1 MDPLLAWAMSKIE
14 TIPKNLR
21 YVCSLYIYCKA
32 CSAPGSLSNVMY
44 WEGKS
49 FRLFLMLDI
58 DCEITYMVV
67 VDESD
72 NVLAVVDMTG
82 SGLSEHVGKFSV
94 KFLAEGRE
102 GELRKIL
109 ERARKTNPGYL
120 LKMLNEAERQKT
132 MYVADQHLYDYLKT
146 LLTLNQIVSSP

>member
-1 MDPLLAWAMSKIE
+1 MSKIE

-21 YVCSLYIYCKA
+21 HVCSLYIYCKA

-49 FRLFLMLDI
+49 LRLFLMLDI

-67 VDESD
+67 VGKSD

-82 SGLSEHVGKFSV
+82 SGLSELSV

-102 GELRKIL
+102 GELRKLI
-109 ERARKTNPGYL
+109 ERARKTNPRYL

-132 MYVADQHLYDYLKT
+132 MYVADQHLYDHLKT
-146 LLTLNQIVSSP
+146 LLALNQIA

>member
-1 MDPLLAWAMSKIE
+1 
-14 TIPKNLR
+14 
-21 YVCSLYIYCKA
+21 
-32 CSAPGSLSNVMY
+32 MY
-44 WEGKS
+44 WEGTS

-67 VDESD
+67 VGKSDNVSD

-82 SGLSEHVGKFSV
+82 SGLSERVDEFSV

-102 GELRKIL
+102 GELRKLI
-109 ERARKTNPGYL
+109 ERARKTDPGYL
-120 LKMLNEAERQKT
+120 FKVLNEAEKQET
-132 MYVADQHLYDYLKT
+132 LHVVDQHLYDHLKT